1 MKKLFK
7 EIWKSLSNTKTL
19 IFGLIVLTFLS
30 SGVFTILSDVKT
42 SYTTQ
47 FNDYKK
53 VSKIHDLTVDTDIV
67 ANGEKPSQIYIPGL
81 DTEKTEYISVNDV
94 GANKKVILI
103 PKKDIEIEPTSK
115 EPYVKISKLFITPET
130 EETNYYVKV
139 KDLYHFFQTNNIINY
154 IDENNFVAPSN
165 FSPTVLNK
173 YIKPGV
179 NLPVS
184 YQLKTTD
191 KITSFKD
198 AIGNNITFGDLIN
211 VIPGSTSFFGS
222 TNDRITNVKSIYI
235 NADTKM
241 ATISQTVKQSWEKQ
255 GVLVTINSNQV
266 AQLLGFK
273 HDSGGVYSV
282 NTTNNQ
288 KGFFPLVSPTGT
300 KKWRLG
306 ESLNKIMVSGG
317 FSLNLND
324 TMVNDFNLN
333 SLNQFFELNKQIFIR
348 PSWVVNEK
356 ISYEFERYYSKIN
369 YDFENSL
376 AEQNKLWTK
385 NYSAYISNLS
395 KEEKQYYSQTSFWR
409 KTQIIEIVGND
420 GITVIEPQET
430 IRLAQKITFQD
441 LNRELKLKPSPKVNG
456 PRAPNKVPTTVI
468 NNSILWFE
476 RESNFISQSDIDQLL
491 QNPNSETSINI
502 QSIINNLNS
511 KNERIKKI
519 DEGAKAIAQE
529 ELFHEIL
536 KLVGSIENI
545 GLRESL
551 TVSGFNNKD
560 SNIFH
565 FINGGNKDQEIKLS
579 NDITIQ
585 QNVGKLYNEE
595 NEKSLL
601 FSLSSEDDISS
612 SKVPQTYIFKI
623 MDLIFKGM
631 SVDKNYINTVVTF
644 ENYTYTPYSYYQN
657 SSNSTKVFKNAKIL
671 RMQSGTKIYGITR
684 QTPTIN
690 ETNGKYYILKE
701 VVQGGKKTWISD
713 NPIEFDGSE
722 EKMQN
727 FIKANNLNFAS
738 VKSNGDPVT
747 VVGANG
753 WAKQNK
759 NYSNKYS
766 IPFKIMIPS
775 SSIINNW
782 QESNN
787 FNVFRDNLISSM
799 TELVAPLISPLN
811 FNILVES
818 MTTSFTKNGF
828 ADVLVFPSKI
838 ENRKLQKIL
847 FGIFYEGSKHSE
859 KLFWNEFLDEIFEKI
874 INNPDENNIEN
885 QIKTLS
891 KLLSTILGETF
902 DMTKIMTFVNNPKEM
917 VKGLRKIISSINI
930 DETIIQIWNNFYDIE
945 RPKNEVIG
953 VGDIL
958 PIVINNISP
967 DNPLDPSFGFKAG
980 LKQII
985 SELNFAKII
994 NYVKEEILDSE
1005 SLELFGPI
1013 LDQLNNLET
1022 VGDFTN
1028 INSGLNK
1035 IIDLINLDA
1044 FGLNIKNNSAI
1055 REYFID
1061 EEKGPEKYLINSIS
1075 ISGIFASL
1083 LDSLGKNNDSD
1094 DALFNAIIEMM
1105 NVSSKTSWVGFLG
1118 IGLYQPDSDP
1128 NKLDIRDLQSLLKSH
1143 TPKLNELNISLQE
1156 LSILLI
1162 NPEYVLD
1169 PNSIIGEYVTNYI
1182 FDYQSDVS
1190 IKNKDIKKRV
1200 DIYLEFMNQTEFK
1213 NFDPNGVP
1221 SSGGVLGTN
1230 IPNPTEPN
1238 TLADKFINIIN
1249 PNVREKSSGFRDT
1262 VMDQV
1267 YSEFFTKNNPLQS
1280 RDMTVEILSFYSFWM
1295 KLTQLSLNENEEVT
1309 IDDVKK
1315 QIIFLVSNVLDKNS
1329 QVGKI
1334 INNTSQEF
1342 NGALMSFKILDGYS
1356 NAKETALKLANANPE
1371 TWLPR
1376 EALNY
1381 YFDYNNGK
1389 FEINSKTISLVSG
1402 LSSIIP
1408 FDTRKTLLSDLVT
1421 KDFIEMFLRNDK
1433 EESNIMLTSGLRTLN
1448 TLSGPANAI
1457 MENLGLSS
1465 AIMSP
1470 FSGVVNAPVVLW
1482 FTVNQA
1488 ANSET
1493 SIGNLQFIIKQKL
1506 YKFNTTEHNTGINY
1520 EGFKGIIDEIIG
1532 GEIFIDNPSSMN
1544 QMITLSLDADYLD
1557 YLVNELLVNPETGNN
1572 LEIFGIDAAKALQEA
1587 IGSFTEAKID
1597 DFQIVISDIASYLVK
1612 INEAYLNANRKEVY
1626 KIDSSNMP
1634 SNSIEMDSL
1643 LKSLDSKYKINV
1655 NGLEFLIVGVDST
1668 VDYLY
1673 PVTNLDNIQVDTKSQ
1688 VLMYVNQQGFDR
1700 VKESNANAN
1709 IDKYFLLISP
1719 KGLSPSVLRNK
1730 INKYVYMNITGLN
1743 NYDDLSESEKNNFIY
1758 KKAFLYNEFS
1768 PLNPERSL
1776 RVQTIETLISTLNNA
1791 NILISSILVSLI
1803 GIITIFIV
1811 KRYISSKS
1819 KVLGILKAQG
1829 YKSIQIAASICILP
1843 LIVTFFGAS
1852 LGYIVGYLCQIPIMG
1867 VFSGYWTLPI
1877 IPLQFDIVSLA
1888 ITVFLPLF
1896 GLILLTIMT
1905 TLYLLR
1911 IKPTELMDGSFQL
1924 NHSKSAEII
1933 KSKFKSKN
1941 IKSKFTLSLS
1951 LNSIWKLISLF
1962 VSLLFTV
1969 TIISFSIASNNA
1981 FGHAIHKTYQNR
1993 KYNFK
1998 IDLTTPT
2005 LEGGS
2010 LSILDKQSLEDL
2022 LYVPIGNPNEGAT
2035 YLGDYFKPGPNGVI
2049 NFSSGNENYYPNGK
2063 PKIWDKHVIT
2073 KSSLDLIVNSGGI
2086 EVNVWNTLFNSMPDS
2101 QRSTAI
2107 AKSQYASKWLEWS
2120 QDLENYGQD
2129 NEHKLSAS
2137 NDLGEQVKVPYFKY
2151 IINEV
2156 SPQDSKFVYRN
2167 INEIT
2172 GDYFYQD
2179 IVISGEGIYDPD
2191 NKSLRDKYRD
2201 FLVTSYDK
2209 ALSAKNEVYDEN
2221 EIFSEVPQDYFITFG
2236 SVIFNNEKNEKFS
2249 YASTVDQKDVS
2260 HTPIINGYNQNSEQ
2274 IKIVDSSG
2282 QNLIK
2287 KANMMW
2293 KESKTV
2299 VPVII
2304 NHVVKDSRN
2313 LNIGSKIELKITN
2326 NTGRFTN
2333 VIKEKLNLGNIE
2345 KTTQMFE
2352 VIGINETYIDE
2363 EWTTSQEIINE
2374 ITYLNNPLLSNNEE
2388 IPFNGVLST
2397 EEIPMQATGALS
2409 LYSENGYWAADEKI
2423 DLSSL
2428 NNSTEQQ
2435 EKNKN
2440 IFRELFFKV
2449 KRFGTTDTYINGSVF
2464 ATTLKIINPNFTE
2477 IEIESLILKLLQ
2489 IEDITLSQVV
2499 EPGNES
2505 RVNNSLELFAEIY
2518 GNNSILSPTF
2528 MNIKSKNIESGFISN
2543 TTNAINSVSTMVIV
2557 LSLLISITTLIM
2569 ISTLI
2574 INENER
2580 NAAIFSILGYN
2591 HREKM
2596 ILFFSLYVPII
2607 ILSILLSIPLTMGLI
2622 AAFTSIVNS
2631 SVLISLSVSVNFV
2644 NILLSSTIV
2653 VVVFSLTSLISWIN
2667 LSKIKPIMLLKG
2679 D

>member
-42 SYTTQ
+42 SYNTQ

-53 VSKIHDLTVDTDIV
+53 ISKIHDLTVDTNII
-67 ANGEKPSQIYIPGL
+67 ANGEKPSQIYIAGSNG
-81 DTEKTEYISVNDV
+81 EKTEYISQHDIST
-94 GANKKVILI
+94 NKKVILI
-103 PKKDIEIEPTSK
+103 PKKDIEIDPISK
-115 EPYVKISKLFITPET
+115 ESFVKISRIFSGPET
-130 EETNYYVKV
+130 EETNNYIKI
-139 KDLYHFFQTNNIINY
+139 KDLYNFFQTNNIINN
-154 IDENNFVAPSN
+154 IDANNFVDPSN
-165 FSPTVLNK
+165 FSPIALNK
-173 YIKPGV
+173 YSKPGV
-179 NLPVS
+179 NTPIS
-184 YQLKTTD
+184 HQLKTTD

-198 AIGNNITFGDLIN
+198 SIGNNITFGDLIN

-222 TNDRITNVKSIYI
+222 TDDRITNVKSIFI
-235 NADTKM
+235 NADTKQ
-241 ATISQTVKQSWEKQ
+241 ATISQTFKQSWEKQ
-255 GVLVTINSNQV
+255 GVLVTIDSNQV

-273 HDSGGVYSV
+273 HDSGGIFSV
-282 NTTNNQ
+282 NKDASVSK
-288 KGFFPLVSPTGT
+288 KGVFPLISPTGS
-300 KKWRLG
+300 KKWRLT
-306 ESLNKIMVSGG
+306 ESLNKIMVADG
-317 FSLNLND
+317 FSLNLNQ
-324 TMVNDFNLN
+324 TILNDFNLN
-333 SLNQFFELNKQIFIR
+333 SLNQFFQLNQEIFIH
-348 PSWVVNEK
+348 PSWIVNEK
-356 ISYEFERYYSKIN
+356 ISYEFERYYLKIN
-369 YDFENSL
+369 YDFQNSL

-385 NYSAYISNLS
+385 NYSSYISKLS
-395 KEEKQYYSQTSFWR
+395 KEQQQYYNQVSFWK

-420 GITVIEPQET
+420 GITVIKPEET

-441 LNRELKLKPSPKVNG
+441 LNRELVLKSSPKING
-456 PRAPNKVPTTVI
+456 PRSPNVNQKVVV

-476 RESNFISQSDIDQLL
+476 REVNFISQSDINQLL

-502 QSIINNLNS
+502 QSIINNSNA
-511 KNERIKKI
+511 KNERIQQI
-519 DEGAKAIAQE
+519 DEGAKIVASE
-529 ELFHEIL
+529 ELFQTIL
-536 KLVGSIENI
+536 ELVETIENI

-565 FINGGNKDQEIKLS
+565 FINSGNKDKEIKLS
-579 NDITIQ
+579 NNITIQ

-601 FSLSSEDDISS
+601 FSLSSEDDILS
-612 SKVPQTYIFKI
+612 SKVPQAYVFKI

-631 SVDKNYINTVVTF
+631 SVDRNFINTIITF
-644 ENYTYTPYSYYQN
+644 ENYTYTPYSDYQIT
-657 SSNSTKVFKNAKIL
+657 SSSTKEFKNAKIL
-671 RMQSGTKIYGITR
+671 RMQGGKNIYGITR
-684 QTPTIN
+684 QAPNIN
-690 ETNGKYYILKE
+690 ETIGKYYILKE
-701 VVQGGKKTWISD
+701 VFRNGKKTWISD

-722 EKMQN
+722 QKMQN
-727 FIKANNLNFAS
+727 FIKVNDLNFATK
-738 VKSNGDPVT
+738 KSNGDAVT
-747 VVGANG
+747 VVGTKG

-775 SSIINNW
+775 SAIINNW

-799 TELVAPLISPLN
+799 TDIVAPLISPLN
-811 FNILVES
+811 FKILVES
-818 MTTSFTKNGF
+818 ITTSFAKNGF
-828 ADVLVFPSKI
+828 SDVLVFPSKI

-847 FGIFYEGSKHSE
+847 FGIFYEGSKNSE
-859 KLFWNEFLDEIFEKI
+859 KPFWNEFLDEIFDNI
-874 INNPDENNIEN
+874 ITNPDENNIDN
-885 QIKTLS
+885 QIKILS

-902 DMTKIMTFVNNPKEM
+902 NITKIMSFVNNPKEII
-917 VKGLRKIISSINI
+917 KGLRTIISSINI
-930 DETIIQIWNNFYDIE
+930 DEIIVQIWNNFYDVE

-953 VGDIL
+953 IGDIL
-958 PIVINNISP
+958 PIILNNVAP
-967 DNPLDPSFGFKAG
+967 DNPLDPNYGFKAG

-985 SELNFAKII
+985 SELNFKKII
-994 NYVKEEILDSE
+994 NFIKEEIFDSE

-1013 LDQLNNLET
+1013 LDQLNNIEIA
-1022 VGDFTN
+1022 GEFTN
-1028 INSGLNK
+1028 INSGFNK

-1044 FGLNIKNNSAI
+1044 FGLNIKNHSSI
-1055 REYFID
+1055 REYFVD
-1061 EEKGPEKYLINSIS
+1061 EENGPERYLINSIS

-1094 DALFNAIIEMM
+1094 KLFEAIIEMM
-1105 NVSSKTSWVGFLG
+1105 NISSKTSWVGFLG

-1143 TPKLNELNISLQE
+1143 TPKLNNLNISLEE
-1156 LSILLI
+1156 LSIELM
-1162 NPEYVLD
+1162 NPDYALD

-1182 FDYQSDVS
+1182 FDYRSDVS
-1190 IKNKDIKKRV
+1190 IDNKEIKKRV
-1200 DIYLEFMNQTEFK
+1200 DIYLNFMEETEFR
-1213 NFDPNGVP
+1213 NFDPNGIP
-1221 SSGGVLGTN
+1221 SSGNVLGTN
-1230 IPNPTEPN
+1230 ILNPTKPS

-1249 PNVREKSSGFRDT
+1249 PNVRKNSSGFRDT

-1267 YSEFFTKNNPLQS
+1267 YSEFYTENNLLQS
-1280 RDMTVEILSFYSFWM
+1280 RDMTIEILNFYAFWM
-1295 KLTQLSLNENEEVT
+1295 KFAQLTLNESEEIT
-1309 IDDVKK
+1309 IEYVKNK
-1315 QIIFLVSNVLDKNS
+1315 IIFLVNNVLDKS
-1329 QVGKI
+1329 TTIGKI
-1334 INNTSQEF
+1334 INNASQEF

-1356 NAKETALKLANANPE
+1356 NAKETALKLANANPNQ
-1371 TWLPR
+1371 WLPP

-1381 YFDYNNGK
+1381 YFDYKNEK
-1389 FEINSKTISLVSG
+1389 FEINNKTISLVSA

-1408 FDTRKTLLSDLVT
+1408 FDDRPNLLSDLIT
-1421 KDFIEMFLRNDK
+1421 QDFIEMFFSNDK
-1433 EESNIMLTSGLRTLN
+1433 EESNIMLTLGLRTLN
-1448 TLSGPANAI
+1448 TLSGPTNAI

-1465 AIMSP
+1465 AIMNP

-1482 FTVNQA
+1482 FSVNQE
-1488 ANSET
+1488 ANSLN
-1493 SIGNLQFIIKQKL
+1493 SLGNLQFIIKQKL
-1506 YKFNTTEHNTGINY
+1506 YKFNTTEYNTGIDY
-1520 EGFKGIIDEIIG
+1520 EGFKGIFDEIIG
-1532 GEIFIDNPSSMN
+1532 ENVFIDNPSSMN

-1557 YLVNELLVNPETGNN
+1557 YLTNELLVDPDTGKN
-1572 LEIFGIDAAKALQEA
+1572 LEIFGIDAAKALKEA
-1587 IGSFTEAKID
+1587 IASFTEAKID
-1597 DFQIVISDIASYLVK
+1597 DFQIVISDVASYFVK
-1612 INEAYLNANRKEVY
+1612 INEAYLTANKKEVY
-1626 KIDSSNMP
+1626 TNSLKIP
-1634 SNSIEMDSL
+1634 SNSVEMENF
-1643 LKSLDSKYKINV
+1643 LKNLDAKYKINV
-1655 NGLEFLIVGVDST
+1655 NGLDFLIIGIDST

-1709 IDKYFLLISP
+1709 VDRYFLLISP
-1719 KGLSPSVLRNK
+1719 KSLPPTDLKNE
-1730 INKYVYMNITGLN
+1730 INRYVYYNMTGLD
-1743 NYDDLSESEKNNFIY
+1743 YDDLSEHEKNNSSF
-1758 KKAFLYNEFS
+1758 KKAFLYNEFN
-1768 PLNPERSL
+1768 PFNPERSL
-1776 RVQTIETLISTLNNA
+1776 RVQTIEKLISTINNA

-1829 YKSIQIAASICILP
+1829 YTSIQIAASICILP

-1852 LGYIVGYLCQIPIMG
+1852 LGYVVGYFSQIPVMS

-1877 IPLQFDIVSLA
+1877 IPLQFNIISL
-1888 ITVFLPLF
+1888 TVTVLIPLF

-1924 NHSKSAEII
+1924 NNSKSAEII

-1981 FGHAIHKTYQNR
+1981 FGYAIDKTYHNR
-1993 KYNFK
+1993 NYNFK

-2010 LSILDKQSLEDL
+2010 LSTLDKQSLENL

-2035 YLGDYFKPGPNGVI
+2035 YLGDYFKPGPNSVI
-2049 NFSSGNENYYPNGK
+2049 NSSVGIENNYPNGR
-2063 PKIWDKHVIT
+2063 PTIWDKHVIT
-2073 KSSLDLIVNSGGI
+2073 KSSLDLIVNSGGV
-2086 EVNVWNTLFNSMPDS
+2086 EVNVWNTLLNSMPDS
-2101 QRSTAI
+2101 QRTTAI

-2120 QDLENYGQD
+2120 QNLENYGQD
-2129 NEHKLSAS
+2129 DEHKLS
-2137 NDLGEQVKVPYFKY
+2137 NNLEEKIKIPYFKY
-2151 IINEV
+2151 IINEIN
-2156 SPQDSKFVYRN
+2156 PEKSKFVYRN
-2167 INEIT
+2167 INSIT

-2179 IVISGEGIYDPD
+2179 IIISGDGMHDPN

-2201 FLVTSYDK
+2201 FLVTAYDK
-2209 ALSAKNEVYDEN
+2209 SLSLKNEVYDQDA
-2221 EIFSEVPQDYFITFG
+2221 IFSEVPQDYFITFG

-2249 YASTVDQKDVS
+2249 YASTVDHKDVS
-2260 HTPIINGYNQNSEQ
+2260 HTPTINGYNEDSQQ
-2274 IKIVDSSG
+2274 VKIVDSSG
-2282 QNLIK
+2282 QNLIR
-2287 KANMMW
+2287 KANTIW
-2293 KESKTV
+2293 DKSKEFI
-2299 VPVII
+2299 PVII

-2313 LNIGSKIELKITN
+2313 LNIGSKIKLEIIN

-2333 VIKEKLNLGNIE
+2333 VIRDKLNLGNKE
-2345 KTTQMFE
+2345 KTTQIFE

-2374 ITYLNNPLLSNNEE
+2374 IIYLNNPILSNNDET
-2388 IPFNGVLST
+2388 PFNGIISV
-2397 EEIPMQATGALS
+2397 EDIPMQATGALS

-2428 NNSTEQQ
+2428 NISVEQQ
-2435 EKNKN
+2435 ERNKN
-2440 IFRELFFKV
+2440 IFRELFSKN
-2449 KRFGTTDTYINGSVF
+2449 KKLNTSNTYINASIF
-2464 ATTLKIINPNFTE
+2464 ATTLRIINPNFTE
-2477 IEIESLILKLLQ
+2477 LEVENLILKLL
-2489 IEDITLSQVV
+2489 DINEIKLSEVL
-2499 EPGNES
+2499 ETGNES
-2505 RVNNSLELFAEIY
+2505 IVNKSLETFAAIY

-2528 MNIKSKNIESGFISN
+2528 RNIKSKNIESGFISN

-2557 LSLLISITTLIM
+2557 LSLLISVTTLIM

-2591 HREKM
+2591 NKEKM
-2596 ILFFSLYVPII
+2596 MLFFSLYIPII

-2622 AAFTSIVNS
+2622 IVFTNIVNS
-2631 SVLISLSVSVNFV
+2631 SVLISLSISMNFLNV
-2644 NILLSSTIV
+2644 LISSLVVIV
-2653 VVVFSLTSLISWIN
+2653 VFALTSLISWIN
-2667 LSKIKPIMLLKG
+2667 LNKIKPIMLLKG